1 MPALCLCYE
10 VHEPYQLRRYT
21 VFDMGQ
27 NSIYEDDDHNCEALL
42 RAARLCYLPANELML
57 KLIRRYEGAFRL
69 SFSISGVALDLF
81 EQYTPEV
88 LESFTALARTG
99 CVEFVAETAP
109 HSLAF
114 LYSRQDFDRQVREQA
129 DRLEHL
135 FGVKPAT
142 FKNTECVYNNDLAAA
157 VAEHG
162 FKAVLAEGADHVLGW
177 RSANYLYRPTGAP
190 KLALLLR
197 NVGLSGDVA
206 LRFSD
211 RNWPAWPLRA
221 ETFAAWCHGL
231 EGSADIVNIFNDYHI
246 FGLRHEKESGIF
258 DFMEALPAALL
269 AHEEYSFTTPALAA
283 KSLKPVGEV
292 DVPQFMSWE
301 DEGRDLTA
309 WLGNDMQKDAIHA
322 LYALGAR
329 VAACGGSLRHDFDRL
344 QTADHF
350 RHMSTKWFSNE
361 APDRPSPFASPYD
374 AYITYMN
381 VLADFELRLKADESA
396 RAATGKGA
404 DTVPAPPAKPAGK
417 AKTGSAT
424 AASKTKASSSTA
436 TGKAKTGSAA
446 AAPKAKAG
454 AATTGK
460 AVTKDK
466 KTAVSN
472 ADSPAP
478 RRGGKTPAQKQ
489 GASPKDTQTAGNEK
503 AGTSRANH
511 EKKPATPRKNPKN
524 A

>member
-1 MPALCLCYE
+1 MPALCFCYE

-57 KLIRRYEGAFRL
+57 RLIRRYDGAFRL

-114 LYSRQDFDRQVREQA
+114 LYSRQDFDRQVREQSA
-129 DRLEHL
+129 RLEHL
-135 FGVKPAT
+135 FGVKPVT

-157 VAEHG
+157 VAGHG
-162 FKAVLAEGADHVLGW
+162 FRAVLAEGADHVLGW
-177 RSANYLYRPTGAP
+177 RSANYLYRPASAP
-190 KLALLLR
+190 GLALLLR
-197 NVGLSGDVA
+197 NAGLSGDVG

-211 RNWPAWPLRA
+211 HSWPAWPLRA

-231 EGSADIVNIFNDYHI
+231 EGSADIINIFNDYHV
-246 FGLRHEKESGIF
+246 FGLRHDKESGIF
-258 DFMEALPAALL
+258 DFMEALPGALL
-269 AHEEYSFTTPALAA
+269 AHEEFSFTTPALAA
-283 KSLKPVGEV
+283 ENLRPVGEV

-322 LYALGAR
+322 LYAMGPR
-329 VAACGGSLRHDFDRL
+329 TAACNSALRRDFDRL

-396 RAATGKGA
+396 RATAAAVAKARGRVGA
-404 DTVPAPPAKPAGK
+404 DAALNNNTKSAVKNAG
-417 AKTGSAT
+417 
-424 AASKTKASSSTA
+424 
-436 TGKAKTGSAA
+436 
-446 AAPKAKAG
+446 
-454 AATTGK
+454 
-460 AVTKDK
+460 
-466 KTAVSN
+466 
-472 ADSPAP
+472 SPAP
-478 RRGGKTPAQKQ
+478 RRGGKSPAEIQD
-489 GASPKDTQTAGNEK
+489 ANSADTRAAGSK
-503 AGTSRANH
+503 KTGTTRANQ
-511 EKKPATPRKNPKN
+511 EKKPATLRKSRKN

>member
-1 MPALCLCYE
+1 MPALCFCYE

-57 KLIRRYEGAFRL
+57 RLIRRYDGAFRL

-114 LYSRQDFDRQVREQA
+114 LYSRQDFDRQVREQSA
-129 DRLEHL
+129 RLEHL
-135 FGVKPAT
+135 FGVKPVT

-157 VAEHG
+157 VAGHG
-162 FKAVLAEGADHVLGW
+162 FRAVLAEGADHVLGW
-177 RSANYLYRPTGAP
+177 RSANYLYRPASAP
-190 KLALLLR
+190 GLALLLR
-197 NVGLSGDVA
+197 NAGLSGDVG

-211 RNWPAWPLRA
+211 HSWPAWPLRA

-231 EGSADIVNIFNDYHI
+231 EGSADIINIFNDYHV
-246 FGLRHEKESGIF
+246 FGLRHDKESGIF
-258 DFMEALPAALL
+258 DFMEALPGALL
-269 AHEEYSFTTPALAA
+269 AHEEFSFTTPALAA
-283 KSLKPVGEV
+283 ENLRPVGEV

-322 LYALGAR
+322 LYAMGPR
-329 VAACGGSLRHDFDRL
+329 TAACNSALRRDFDRL

-396 RAATGKGA
+396 RAT
-404 DTVPAPPAKPAGK
+404 
-417 AKTGSAT
+417 
-424 AASKTKASSSTA
+424 
-436 TGKAKTGSAA
+436 AA
-446 AAPKAKAG
+446 AAGKPADAAPVAKARGRVG
-454 AATTGK
+454 ADAARNNGTK
-460 AVTKDK
+460 SAVK
-466 KTAVSN
+466 N
-472 ADSPAP
+472 AGSPAP
-478 RRGGKTPAQKQ
+478 RRGGKSPAEIQD
-489 GASPKDTQTAGNEK
+489 ANSADTRAAGSK
-503 AGTSRANH
+503 KTGTTRANQ
-511 EKKPATPRKNPKN
+511 EKKPATLRKSRKN